1 MVGAV
6 RIELTTSCTRNT
18 RATRLRYAPN
28 RIASLPA
35 IAPECN
41 VDFHHCGW
49 SSHWTGMRGCLDRFN
64 RLGSEKSSE
73 FRVYAVPLL

>member
-1 MVGAV
+1 
-6 RIELTTSCTRNT
+6 
-18 RATRLRYAPN
+18 
-28 RIASLPA
+28 LPA